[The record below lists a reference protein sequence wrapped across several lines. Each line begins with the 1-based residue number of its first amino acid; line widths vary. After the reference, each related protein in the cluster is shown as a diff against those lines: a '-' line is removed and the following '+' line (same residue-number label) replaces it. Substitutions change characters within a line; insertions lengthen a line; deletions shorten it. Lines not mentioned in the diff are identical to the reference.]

1 MRIAILA
8 DEHQK
13 PALQQ
18 KLGTEATELVWADS
32 LRSLSVI
39 DAEHYFDCQFEHDS
53 TRIQQL
59 NSLAAYKPVWVN
71 AVSWESAQIG
81 EKLIRFN
88 GWDSFIEK
96 PIWEVVA
103 IDEQAAQA
111 VKELMLLLDAKF
123 QLIPDLVGMITPR
136 VVAMLVNEA
145 YYTFEM
151 EVSSK
156 EEIDIAMKLGTNYP
170 YGPFEWADKIGLKKI
185 YELLNNLALTD
196 NRYTVSKALT
206 EAVGIKTYKW

>member
-8 DEHQK
+8 GEHQK

-18 KLGTEATELVWADS
+18 KLSADSVELIWADS
-32 LRSLSVI
+32 LKSLTVI
-39 DAEHYFDCQFEHDS
+39 EADHYFDCQFDHDS
-53 TRIQQL
+53 TRTQHL
-59 NSLAAYKPVWVN
+59 NSLANHKNVWVN
-71 AVSWESAQIG
+71 AVSSESAQIG

-88 GWDSFIEK
+88 GWNTFIEK

-103 IDEQAAQA
+103 IDEGAAVA
-111 VKELMLLLDAKF
+111 VKALMQLLDAKF

-170 YGPFEWADKIGLKKI
+170 YGPFEWADKIGLNNI

-196 NRYTVSKALT
+196 SRYTISKALA
-206 EAVGIKTYKW
+206 EAAGIKTYKW